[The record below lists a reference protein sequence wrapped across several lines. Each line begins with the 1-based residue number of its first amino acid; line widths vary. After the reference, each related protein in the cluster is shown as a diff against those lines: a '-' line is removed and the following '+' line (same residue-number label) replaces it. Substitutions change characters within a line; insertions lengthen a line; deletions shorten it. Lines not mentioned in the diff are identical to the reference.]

1 MIQGQ
6 IFNFELNKLE
16 ASKYRNELQSIEG
29 DLTSSGVES
38 FLINGRFNFK
48 KLNFSFLT
56 RRNIA
61 DAQLIDT
68 NFRNLS
74 YYLNYINKNLNSI
87 KKYNEVFNKK
97 TKEFFKV
104 FNKDLEE
111 LHNAVRETNLK
122 LSSKYNKVKIYSIF
136 KEKDF
141 LESYDLMDLKR
152 GIRFRKNQ
160 QCSFKNDAIETKE
173 IYKEELDIVSIE
185 IIKEKSSFSEKLEAL
200 NVDLDTSKIFRK
212 NKFWNYIVALE
223 SFLEDLQELPHK
235 DAKLTLIVNFDGYCT
250 LDNVFVEF
258 GSSLPVALNENNIR
272 YYDKATENYIALKN
286 TYKKESTNKSNIFFD
301 SIRTNKIIVELVQKK
316 YHDTAFVKERVE
328 DEKIKKLLNRSY
340 LSHQEEE
347 KQVSIKR
354 VYDFSILNFSC
365 RRSSNEEIGF
375 YREALPTLLN
385 KPLSLNLKSKE
396 GYKSEGCFIEK
407 YVHVVLYGE
416 ENYAAFK
423 KKNKNFS
430 STKRANVIIPI
441 CESSYKE
448 EEVLYLKDGIGVLL
462 FYPDTSQK
470 INASVKVYKT
480 KVDTGEKFLL
490 NDNEYDYSLD
500 GGSNFISDKE
510 IIPKNSSNIKI
521 KKEIYNFCINILNPS
536 SSYYYSC
543 EYILDE
549 EIECGYSKDILI
561 KQGELIF
568 NRSFQ
573 SSVGFARPVFIFRN
587 KSVSGN
593 SSKIGAYE
601 ILVEEIEDNE
611 KSFIEYETFV
621 EMERRGSS
629 NVI

>member
-16 ASKYRNELQSIEG
+16 ASKYRNELQNIEG

-74 YYLNYINKNLNSI
+74 YYLNYVNKNLNSI
-87 KKYNEVFNKK
+87 KEYNEVFNKK

-111 LHNAVRETNLK
+111 LHNAVKETSLK

-152 GIRFRKNQ
+152 GLRFRKNQ

-185 IIKEKSSFSEKLEAL
+185 IIKEKSSFSDKLEAL

-212 NKFWNYIVALE
+212 DKFWNYIVALE

-250 LDNVFVEF
+250 LDNIFVEF
-258 GSSLPVALNENNIR
+258 GSSLPVTLNENNIK
-272 YYDKATENYIALKN
+272 YYDRATSSYIALKN
-286 TYKKESTNKSNIFFD
+286 TYKKETTNKSNIFFD
-301 SIRTNKIIVELVQKK
+301 SIRASKIMVELIQKK
-316 YHDTAFVKERVE
+316 YHDTAFVKEGA
-328 DEKIKKLLNRSY
+328 EKEKVKKLLNRSY
-340 LSHQEEE
+340 LNHQEEE
-347 KQVSIKR
+347 QKVSIKR

-365 RRSSNEEIGF
+365 KRSSNEEIGF
-375 YREALPTLLN
+375 YREASPTLLN
-385 KPLSLNLKSKE
+385 KPLSLNLKTKE

-407 YVHVVLYGE
+407 YLHIVLYGE
-416 ENYAAFK
+416 ENYTAFK
-423 KKNKNFS
+423 KKSKNFS
-430 STKRANVIIPI
+430 NTKRANVIIPI

-448 EEVLYLKDGIGVLL
+448 EEVLCLKDEIGRLL

-470 INASVKVYKT
+470 IKTSVKVYKT
-480 KVDTGEKFLL
+480 KIDTGEKSLL
-490 NDNEYDYSLD
+490 DQNGYEYSLD
-500 GGSNFISDKE
+500 GGSNFLSDKE
-510 IIPKNSSNIKI
+510 IIPKSSSNINI
-521 KKEIYNFCINILNPS
+521 NKEIYNFCIKILNPS

-573 SSVGFARPVFIFRN
+573 SSVGFARPVFILRN

-601 ILVEEIEDNE
+601 VLVEEMEENE